1 MSNDRY
7 AVAADALQKSSDRG
21 CDRRANDE
29 SEAEKNRCG
38 GGGGGYTHSWN
49 DGGEYEMKVSRNFCY
64 QAGRLVRNVAGA
76 ARRGVGECVSVS
88 VHSVTLG

>member
-1 MSNDRY
+1 MTDMQSLQTLSKR
-7 AVAADALQKSSDRG
+7 AATVDVTGERTMNLKLKRTG
-21 CDRRANDE
+21 V
-29 SEAEKNRCG
+29 G
-38 GGGGGYTHSWN
+38 GGFTHSWN

-64 QAGRLVRNVAGA
+64 QAGRLVRNVAGV

>member
-1 MSNDRY
+1 MTDMQSLQTLSKR
-7 AVAADALQKSSDRG
+7 AATVDVTGERTMNLKLKRTGAG
-21 CDRRANDE
+21 V
-29 SEAEKNRCG
+29 G
-38 GGGGGYTHSWN
+38 GGRGYTHSWN